1 MLHTVNLLPVAVGVV
16 VSLMDERGEYL
27 VGDFAPLSSAIV
39 KVCQEDEQ
47 VHGAVRTL
55 SVMGSV

>member
-16 VSLMDERGEYL
+16 ISLMDERGEYR
-27 VGDFAPLSSAIV
+27 VEDFAPLFSAIV

-47 VHGAVRTL
+47 VHGL
-55 SVMGSV
+55 